1 MVDKMTQTVQMPY
14 LWTKSPKV
22 HKAVFSDICE
32 QMLVSWTFEDIY
44 TEVVKSG
51 ITDDDDILATT
62 RAIVIIRDHRR
73 TYAPKA

>member
-1 MVDKMTQTVQMPY
+1 MVTMPY

-22 HKAVFSDICE
+22 HMSVYSDICRR
-32 QMLVSWTFEDIY
+32 MLVSWTFEDIY

-51 ITDDDDILATT
+51 ITDDDDIIATT

-73 TYAPKA
+73 TYAPKP

>member
-1 MVDKMTQTVQMPY
+1 MVTMPY

-22 HKAVFSDICE
+22 HKAVYSDICTR
-32 QMLVSWTFEDIY
+32 MDVSWTFEYIY

-62 RAIVIIRDHRR
+62 RAIVIIRNHRR
-73 TYAPKA
+73 QYLQTA

>member
-1 MVDKMTQTVQMPY
+1 MVPQMVTLPY

-22 HKAVFSDICE
+22 HMSVYSDICPR
-32 QMLVSWTFEDIY
+32 MLISWTFEDIY

-73 TYAPKA
+73 TYAPKP